1 MKQPIVENIWWVIP
15 GKLAGMRKP
24 TADEMVEIK
33 AAGIGAIVVWMIT
46 AIKGARGKLFCSIKM
61 RSHERTESRWA
72 IWREI
77 N

>member
-33 AAGIGAIVVWMIT
+33 AAGIGAIVV
-46 AIKGARGKLFCSIKM
+46 
-61 RSHERTESRWA
+61 
-72 IWREI
+72 
-77 N
+77 